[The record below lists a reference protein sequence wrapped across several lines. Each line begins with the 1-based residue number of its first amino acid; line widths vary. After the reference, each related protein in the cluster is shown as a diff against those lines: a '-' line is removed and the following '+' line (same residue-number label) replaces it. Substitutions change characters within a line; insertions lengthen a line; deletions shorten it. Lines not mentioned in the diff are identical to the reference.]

1 MRFLL
6 MTWLVL
12 GGCGEET
19 RVGGDAATDGV
30 GGDGAPTCA
39 PGTGWTP
46 APALAHGPTQETA
59 VVAVAGR
66 LYVLGGFDASL
77 GVVAAVQVF
86 DPATCAW
93 SEGPALPRAVHHAN
107 ATVIGT
113 TIWITGAMEGLTFD
127 SVGHVW
133 SWDTAAATAWTEHA
147 AMPAGTPRGASIAGA
162 IGATIYIAGGLRD
175 GAVAEVS
182 ALDTATGTWSTAV
195 PALPAIRDHGCGAVV
210 GDTLYVIGGR
220 AGAINALTGS
230 VEAYTPGGTWVTRAA
245 MPTPRGGAACG
256 VIGERILVVGGEGN
270 PATATGVFAEVEAYT
285 PSTDT
290 WETLTSMVSPRHGM
304 GAAVIGGRLYVPGG
318 ADAQGFAAVAT
329 HEVFTP

>member
-1 MRFLL
+1 MVTTL
-6 MTWLVL
+6 MV
-12 GGCGEET
+12 GGCGDESPAG
-19 RVGGDAATDGV
+19 VDAATV
-30 GGDGAPTCA
+30 GDGAATCA

-46 APALAHGPTQETA
+46 APALARGPTQETA
-59 VVAVAGR
+59 VVAVTGR

-93 SEGPALPRAVHHAN
+93 SDGPPLPRAVHHAN

-113 TIWITGAMEGLTFD
+113 TIWITGAMEGLSFE

-147 AMPAGTPRGASIAGA
+147 AMPAGTPRGASVVGA
-162 IGATIYIAGGLRD
+162 IGTTIVVAGGLRD

-182 ALDTATGTWSTAV
+182 ALDTSTGTWSTV
-195 PALPAIRDHGCGAVV
+195 PALPANRDHACGAVV
-210 GDTLYVIGGR
+210 GGTLYAIGGR

-230 VEAYTPGGTWVTRAA
+230 VEAYTPGGTWVPRAA

-256 VIGERILVVGGEGN
+256 VIGERIIVVGGEGN

-290 WETLTSMVSPRHGM
+290 WETLAPMVSPRHGM

-329 HEVFTP
+329 HDVFTP